1 MPLPPANTDRPLR
14 QGSADK
20 RAAIERAALAVF
32 VREGYARA
40 SVDAIAAEAGVSKRT
55 IYDYY
60 GDKERLFVGVLTD
73 TIEASDAVF
82 SALLDRTLPAD
93 GDLPSGLLAFG
104 REFATAVAR
113 SPERAAVMRLMIAE
127 AHHFPAL
134 LRQLQG
140 AGATQRML
148 ATRLA
153 TFADRGL
160 LDLPDPLEA
169 AGHLGALVTN
179 AVSLRSL
186 IGADLVDEAELDQ
199 IVTSGVR
206 VFLRAYRP
214 DRD

>member
-1 MPLPPANTDRPLR
+1 MARPSADTDRPLR
-14 QGSADK
+14 RGSADK

-73 TIEASDAVF
+73 TSEAGDAAFGV
-82 SALLDRTLPAD
+82 LLDRTLPAD
-93 GDLPSGLLAFG
+93 GDLPSGLVAFG
-104 REFATAVAR
+104 RELASAVAQ
-113 SPERAAVMRLMIAE
+113 SPERSAVMRLMIAE
-127 AHHFPAL
+127 ANHFPTL
-134 LRQLQG
+134 LRRWRG
-140 AGATQRML
+140 VGATQRML
-148 ATRLA
+148 AARLA
-153 TFADRGL
+153 SFADRGL

-186 IGADLVDEAELDQ
+186 IGADLVDEAEVDR

-214 DRD
+214 DPD

>member
-1 MPLPPANTDRPLR
+1 MPRPPANTDRTLR
-14 QGSADK
+14 RGSADK
-20 RAAIERAALAVF
+20 RAVIEQAALTTF

-73 TIEASDAVF
+73 TIKATDAAF
-82 SALLDRTLPAD
+82 GALLDRTLPAD
-93 GDLPSGLLAFG
+93 GDLPDGLLAFG
-104 REFATAVAR
+104 RELATAVAR

-127 AHHFPAL
+127 APHFPAL
-134 LRQLQG
+134 LPQWRG
-140 AGATQRML
+140 ANATQRML
-148 ATRLA
+148 AARLA
-153 TFADRGL
+153 SFADRGL
-160 LDLPDPLEA
+160 LHLPDPLEA

-186 IGADLVDEAELDQ
+186 IGAELIDEAELDQ

-214 DRD
+214 DPE

>member
-1 MPLPPANTDRPLR
+1 MPRPPANTDRPLR
-14 QGSADK
+14 RGSADK

-60 GDKERLFVGVLTD
+60 GDKERLFVRVLTD
-73 TIEASDAVF
+73 TIEAADATF
-82 SALLDRTLPAD
+82 GALLDRTLPAD

-104 REFATAVAR
+104 REFAAAIAR

-127 AHHFPAL
+127 AHHFPTL
-134 LRQLQG
+134 LRQLRG

-148 ATRLA
+148 AARLA
-153 TFADRGL
+153 SFADRGL

-169 AGHLGALVTN
+169 AGHLGALVSN
-179 AVSLRSL
+179 PVSLRSL
-186 IGADLVDEAELDQ
+186 IGADLVDEAELEQ